1 MADKPVRGLADVVA
15 ASTALSDVDGA
26 AGRLYYRGYDIHDL
40 AGRTSFE
47 ETVHLLVRG
56 SLPTRAELDA
66 LTAELAEARTI
77 GASAQAV
84 LPYVTQSGTPM
95 EALRTLVS
103 ALSVDDPDAS
113 DSGPEANQRKAI
125 RLVAQMPLLVAT
137 YHAARTGRTL
147 PDPVDDLGIAGN
159 VLLQITGR
167 RVWKASWTTS
177 GR

>member
-1 MADKPVRGLADVVA
+1 MADKPARGLADVVA
-15 ASTALSDVDGA
+15 ASTALSDVDGV

-47 ETVHLLVRG
+47 ECVHLLVRG

-66 LTAELAEARTI
+66 LITELAQARTI
-77 GASAQAV
+77 GESAQAV
-84 LPYVTQSGTPM
+84 LPYVTKSGTPM

-113 DSGPEANQRKAI
+113 DSGPEANQRKAV

-137 YHAARTGRTL
+137 YQTARTGATL
-147 PDPVDDLGIAGN
+147 PAPVDDLGIAGN
-159 VLLQITGR
+159 FLLQI
-167 RVWKASWTTS
+167 S
-177 GR
+177 GERP

>member
-1 MADKPVRGLADVVA
+1 MADNPARGLADVVA
-15 ASTALSDVDGA
+15 ASTALSDVDGV

-56 SLPTRAELDA
+56 TLPTRAELDA
-66 LTAELAEARTI
+66 LIAELAEARTI
-77 GASAQAV
+77 GASALAV
-84 LPYVTQSGTPM
+84 LPYVSQSGTPM

-125 RLVAQMPLLVAT
+125 RLGAAESVKRVRFVEDERPDWLGEGAQSVYAIRDFLEFKT
-137 YHAARTGRTL
+137 TWH
-147 PDPVDDLGIAGN
+147 PVGA
-159 VLLQITGR
+159 
-167 RVWKASWTTS
+167 
-177 GR
+177 

>member
-1 MADKPVRGLADVVA
+1 MADKPARGLADVVA
-15 ASTALSDVDGA
+15 ASTALSDVDGV

-56 SLPTRAELDA
+56 SLPTRVEIDA
-66 LTAELAEARTI
+66 LITELAEARTI

-84 LPYVTQSGTPM
+84 LPFVTRSGTAM

-113 DSGPEANQRKAI
+113 DVAPEADQPNAMFR
-125 RLVAQMPLLVAT
+125 VAQLPLRVAGF
-137 YHAARTGRTL
+137 HGCRTGPSL
-147 PDPVDDLGIAGN
+147 PGLAGFFGM
-159 VLLQITGR
+159 VGD
-167 RVWKASWTTS
+167 
-177 GR
+177 